1 MPSQKVGPLGY
12 VGPHQEWHQPHN
24 SSPSSRSSSWKP
36 RPLKQMHQISS
47 PDQLL
52 RVHPGCITLLVSSK
66 PWVNT
71 FPNHIYCHNLGDP
84 SQVLDARAWT
94 IGEGINNFGQP
105 PGKTLFPR
113 WENSRVFRFFLPCI
127 ASCLPKVSFLLLRP
141 QATNLPENLQLVPK
155 QISQNQTA
163 AFPKKKLISF
173 LGQHFSFFGENIP
186 HLRRPD
192 CTKHLSIGG
201 NQLLMHR
208 KVALAISFQPPESLD
223 VSWFQMVH
231 RRFENQ
237 WMIRRKMGD
246 WDLPGRMGCLRLI
259 LWNTKNV
266 KTYEICH
273 QYQLQLEWRNQL

>member
-1 MPSQKVGPLGY
+1 
-12 VGPHQEWHQPHN
+12 
-24 SSPSSRSSSWKP
+24 
-36 RPLKQMHQISS
+36 MHQISS

-163 AFPKKKLISF
+163 AFPKKNSY
-173 LGQHFSFFGENIP
+173 HFWASTFPFSEKTSHTSVAPTAPNI
-186 HLRRPD
+186 
-192 CTKHLSIGG
+192 
-201 NQLLMHR
+201 
-208 KVALAISFQPPESLD
+208 
-223 VSWFQMVH
+223 
-231 RRFENQ
+231 
-237 WMIRRKMGD
+237 
-246 WDLPGRMGCLRLI
+246 
-259 LWNTKNV
+259 
-266 KTYEICH
+266 
-273 QYQLQLEWRNQL
+273 

>member
-113 WENSRVFRFFLPCI
+113 WENSRKFSGFFSRALLHVFRKCRSCCSVPRPPTCQRICNLFQSRFL
-127 ASCLPKVSFLLLRP
+127 KTKLLL
-141 QATNLPENLQLVPK
+141 
-155 QISQNQTA
+155 S
-163 AFPKKKLISF
+163 PKKTHIISGPALF
-173 LGQHFSFFGENIP
+173 LF
-186 HLRRPD
+186 
-192 CTKHLSIGG
+192 
-201 NQLLMHR
+201 
-208 KVALAISFQPPESLD
+208 
-223 VSWFQMVH
+223 
-231 RRFENQ
+231 
-237 WMIRRKMGD
+237 RRKHPTPPSPRLHQTSEHWGQPAAD
-246 WDLPGRMGCLRLI
+246 APQGRP
-259 LWNTKNV
+259 
-266 KTYEICH
+266 
-273 QYQLQLEWRNQL
+273 RNQLSTTGEPGCQLISDGS